1 MGAVRK
7 MGFTPSEAALDAPKH
22 AITPVNAQIAAI
34 NRCSY
39 IQALAVEMLSYVA
52 WDLGADGGDAAAIG
66 ASRR

>member
-1 MGAVRK
+1 VEPKGFEPLTSAVQRRL
-7 MGFTPSEAALDAPKH
+7 GTFIS
-22 AITPVNAQIAAI
+22 VRRCSR

-39 IQALAVEMLSYVA
+39 IQARAVEMLSYVA